1 MVQTKV
7 IHLLPGNP
15 QNLFNSFIYFTQ
27 LLRRNI
33 TQKLWKKVKHLHR
46 FLYASFYPRLARNRN
61 TDYIEDM
68 VSSNHGEKPD
78 HKFVVTEDWEPPG
91 ACQTAAKQ

>member
-15 QNLFNSFIYFTQ
+15 QSLFNSFIN
-27 LLRRNI
+27 LLQCFRRNI
-33 TQKLWKKVKHLHR
+33 TPNRWKTTKHLHC
-46 FLYASFYPRLARNRN
+46 FLYASFYPRPVRNRN

-78 HKFVVTEDWEPPG
+78 HKFVVTEG
-91 ACQTAAKQ
+91 K